1 MPYYPGADRI
11 LFTRYAAASGNEIGL
26 TIAVY
31 GSPRAEDR
39 SVRIGDWV
47 TDAESVVKLETLESC
62 LVGGARYSVRMPV
75 SAKHCARRYPKIA
88 SARFAGALKP
98 VDRLAHR
105 RADMTR

>member
-11 LFTRYAAASGNEIGL
+11 LFTRYAAANGNEIGL

-47 TDAESVVKLETLESC
+47 THAESVVKLETLETC
-62 LVGGARYSVRMPV
+62 LVGGPRYSVRMPV
-75 SAKHCARRYPKIA
+75 SAKHRARHDRKIKRT
-88 SARFAGALKP
+88 RFAGALKP

-105 RADMTR
+105 RAGMTR